1 MKLLNK
7 IENII
12 CDISCTILAVILLA
26 LVGINVVQVVT
37 RYFVSVTVTWVEDIS
52 ILGILWIAAIGVP
65 VAWFKGQHLVMD
77 ITDRF
82 YASWLKEAC
91 WWILQ
96 VVGMISAVSL
106 FRMGRYTMEL
116 NRGFIATAVGYDE
129 AIRYLPLAVCGV
141 LLGLAVLF
149 KVAEKFVSY
158 KNKGIATDAEKE
170 VQQ

>member
-1 MKLLNK
+1 MKLNK
-7 IENII
+7 AENFI
-12 CDISCTILAVILLA
+12 CDVLCAIIAIILLG
-26 LVGINVVQVVT
+26 LVGINVVQVAT
-37 RYFVSVTVTWVEDIS
+37 RYFISVTVTWVEDIS

-65 VAWFKGQHLVMD
+65 VAWFKGQHLIMD
-77 ITDRF
+77 ITDKF

-96 VVGMISAVSL
+96 IVGAISSYSL
-106 FRMGRYTMEL
+106 IDMGIYTMEL

-129 AIRYLPLAVCGV
+129 ALRYLPLAVCGV

-149 KVAEKFVSY
+149 SIIEKIRSI
-158 KNKGIATDAEKE
+158 KNKDISLDTSKE